1 MKKTGIKTLSF
12 AKETV
17 SNLNGTAMGEVLGG
31 YEPPTDLVTRGPRWC
46 DETQWGPACPAPT
59 IFYNTCNC

>member
-1 MKKTGIKTLSF
+1 MKKNEIKRLSF
-12 AKETV
+12 SKETV
-17 SNLNGTAMGEVLGG
+17 SNLGNAELSVVLGG

-46 DETQWGPACPAPT
+46 RNTQWGPECPAPT